1 MATTQTKQKPKATKS
16 KSSAKAAQAPKNK
29 ALEIKVE
36 SGDIINIDTPALV
49 VNLFRG
55 VKKPGGATGAVDKA
69 LGGVITQLIEDGE
82 IKGSAGETTL
92 IHTLGKIKPAR
103 VLVAGL
109 GPQDKFDVQ
118 VVRRVSAEVVRFLRR
133 RGISRAVTIAHG
145 AGIGGLD
152 PQQSGQA
159 IAEGTHLGL
168 YKFGTYLTK
177 NGEATTEFETL
188 TVVELD
194 KTRAKDIEAGVKL
207 GCTVAKASIVARDMV
222 NEPANHMT
230 PSRMAEAAEKV
241 AKEQGLKIQV
251 LENAE
256 IKKMG
261 MGAFMGVAQGTD
273 EPAKLIILRY
283 DGDPGN
289 PENNLGLIGKG
300 ITFDTGGISLKPP
313 GGMEAMK
320 GDMAG
325 GASVIAAM
333 QIIGQT
339 KPKINVLA
347 VIAATENMPGPS
359 AQRPGDVVRAMNGKT
374 IEVINTD
381 AEGRLV
387 LADALCYAREQGIT
401 RLVDVATLTGAMVTT
416 LGKACTGV
424 MGNDDKLVQQTI
436 DAGKKTGEK
445 FWELPMFDEYK
456 DLIKSDIADMKN
468 SGGRQAG
475 SISAAMLLAEFV
487 DGAAWVHLDIA
498 GTSTSDKASG
508 YLAKGATG
516 VPVRTLAQLA
526 MDLAADSGNQGAPKK
541 PKSKTK
547 AK

>member
-1 MATTQTKQKPKATKS
+1 MTTTPKPRTAKAK
-16 KSSAKAAQAPKNK
+16 KSAKPNKTK
-29 ALEIKVE
+29 ALKIDVR
-36 SGDIINIDTPALV
+36 SADITGIDTPALV

-69 LGGVITQLIEDGE
+69 LGGIITQLIKDGE
-82 IKGSAGETTL
+82 IKGSVGETTL
-92 IHTLGKIKPAR
+92 IHTLGKIKPKR

-109 GPQDKFDVQ
+109 GPQDKVDVQ

-133 RGISRAVTIAHG
+133 KGISSAATIAHG
-145 AGIGGLD
+145 AGVGGLD
-152 PQQSGQA
+152 PKLSGQA

-177 NGEATTEFETL
+177 NGDTTNEFEKL

-194 KTRAKDIEAGVKL
+194 KTRAKAIDAGVKL
-207 GCTVAKASIVARDMV
+207 GCTLARASITARDMV

-230 PSRMAEAAEKV
+230 PSRMAEAAQKV
-241 AKEQGLKIQV
+241 AGEQGLKI
-251 LENAE
+251 EIFGNAE
-256 IKKMG
+256 MKKMG

-273 EPAKLIILRY
+273 EPAKLIVMRY
-283 DGDPGN
+283 DGDPDN

-325 GASVIAAM
+325 GAAVIAAM
-333 QIIGQT
+333 EIIGQT
-339 KPKINVLA
+339 RPKINVLA
-347 VIAATENMPGPS
+347 VIAATENMPGAS

-436 DAGKKTGEK
+436 EAGKKTGEK
-445 FWELPMFDEYK
+445 FWELPLFDEYK
-456 DLIKSDIADMKN
+456 DLIKSDVADMKN

-475 SISAAMLLAEFV
+475 SISAALLLAEFV

-498 GTSTSDKASG
+498 GTSTSDKVSG
-508 YLAKGATG
+508 YLVKGATG

-526 MDLAADSGNQGAPKK
+526 SDLAADSDYQGVPKK
-541 PKSKTK
+541 PRGKSKTK
-547 AK
+547 QRSVP

>member
-1 MATTQTKQKPKATKS
+1 MTTTAKS
-16 KSSAKAAQAPKNK
+16 KAAKAKKSTK
-29 ALEIKVE
+29 AVKSTGLKIDVQ
-36 SGDIINIDTPALV
+36 SADIIGIDTPALV

-82 IKGSAGETTL
+82 IKGSTGETTL
-92 IHTLGKIKPAR
+92 IHTLGKIKPSR

-109 GPQDKFDVQ
+109 GIQDKFDVQ

-133 RGISRAVTIAHG
+133 KGISSAATIAHG
-145 AGIGGLD
+145 ASIGGLD
-152 PQQSGQA
+152 PQLSGQA
-159 IAEGTHLGL
+159 IAEGAHLGL

-177 NGEATTEFETL
+177 NSDSTNEFEHL

-194 KTRAKDIEAGVKL
+194 KTRAKAIDAGVKL
-207 GCTVAKASIVARDMV
+207 GSTVAKASITARNMV

-230 PSRMAEAAEKV
+230 PSRMAEAAQKV
-241 AKEQGLKIQV
+241 ASDQGLKIEIM
-251 LENAE
+251 ENAQM
-256 IKKMG
+256 KKMG

-273 EPAKLIILRY
+273 EPAKLIVLRY
-283 DGDPGN
+283 DGDPEN

-333 QIIGQT
+333 EIIGQT

-347 VIAATENMPGPS
+347 VIAATENMPGAS

-424 MGNDDKLVQQTI
+424 MGNDGQLVQQTI

-456 DLIKSDIADMKN
+456 DLIKSDVADMKN

-475 SISAAMLLAEFV
+475 SISAALLLAEFV

-498 GTSTSDKASG
+498 GTSTSDKAAG
-508 YLAKGATG
+508 YLVKGATG

-526 MDLAADSGNQGAPKK
+526 TDLAESGAPKK
-541 PKSKTK
+541 SRGKTK

>member
-1 MATTQTKQKPKATKS
+1 MTTTAKPKA
-16 KSSAKAAQAPKNK
+16 AKAKKSTK
-29 ALEIKVE
+29 AVKSTGLKIDVQ
-36 SGDIINIDTPALV
+36 STDIIGIDTPALV

-55 VKKPGGATGAVDKA
+55 VKKPGGPTGAVDKA

-82 IKGSAGETTL
+82 IKGSTGETTL
-92 IHTLGKIKPAR
+92 IHTLGKIKPSR

-109 GPQDKFDVQ
+109 GTQDKFDVQ

-133 RGISRAVTIAHG
+133 KGISSAATIAHG
-145 AGIGGLD
+145 ASIGGLD
-152 PQQSGQA
+152 PQLSGQA
-159 IAEGTHLGL
+159 IAEGAHLGL

-177 NGEATTEFETL
+177 NSDSTNEFEHL

-194 KTRAKDIEAGVKL
+194 KTRAKAIDAGVKL
-207 GCTVAKASIVARDMV
+207 GSTVAKASITARNMV

-230 PSRMAEAAEKV
+230 PSRMAEAAQKV
-241 AKEQGLKIQV
+241 ASDQGLKIEIM
-251 LENAE
+251 ENAQM
-256 IKKMG
+256 KKMG

-273 EPAKLIILRY
+273 EPAKLIVLRY
-283 DGDPGN
+283 DGDPEN

-333 QIIGQT
+333 EIIGQT

-347 VIAATENMPGPS
+347 VIAATENMPGAS

-424 MGNDDKLVQQTI
+424 MGNDGQLVQQTI

-456 DLIKSDIADMKN
+456 DLIKSDVADMKN

-475 SISAAMLLAEFV
+475 SISAALLLAEFV

-498 GTSTSDKASG
+498 GTSTSDKAAG
-508 YLAKGATG
+508 YLVKGATG

-526 MDLAADSGNQGAPKK
+526 TDLAESGAPKK
-541 PKSKTK
+541 SRGKTK

>member
-1 MATTQTKQKPKATKS
+1 MTTTAKPKA
-16 KSSAKAAQAPKNK
+16 AKAKKSTK
-29 ALEIKVE
+29 AVKSTGLKIDVQ
-36 SGDIINIDTPALV
+36 SADIIGIDTPALV

-82 IKGSAGETTL
+82 IKGSTGETTL
-92 IHTLGKIKPAR
+92 IHTLGKIKPSR

-109 GPQDKFDVQ
+109 GTQDKFDVQ

-133 RGISRAVTIAHG
+133 KGISSAATIAHG

-152 PQQSGQA
+152 PQLSGQA
-159 IAEGTHLGL
+159 IAEGAHLGL

-177 NGEATTEFETL
+177 NSDSTNEFEHL
-188 TVVELD
+188 TVVESD
-194 KTRAKDIEAGVKL
+194 KTQAKAIDAGIQL
-207 GCTVAKASIVARDMV
+207 GSTVAKASITARDMV

-230 PSRMAEAAEKV
+230 PSRMAEAAQKV
-241 AKEQGLKIQV
+241 ASDQGLKIEIM
-251 LENAE
+251 ENAQM
-256 IKKMG
+256 KNMG

-273 EPAKLIILRY
+273 EPAKLIVLRY
-283 DGDPGN
+283 DGDPEN

-333 QIIGQT
+333 EIIGQT

-347 VIAATENMPGPS
+347 VIAATENMPGAS

-424 MGNDDKLVQQTI
+424 MGNDGQLVQQTI

-456 DLIKSDIADMKN
+456 DLIKSDVADMKN

-475 SISAAMLLAEFV
+475 SISAALLLAEFV

-498 GTSTSDKASG
+498 GTSTSDKAAG
-508 YLAKGATG
+508 YLVKGATG

-526 MDLAADSGNQGAPKK
+526 TDLAESGAPKK
-541 PKSKTK
+541 SRGKTK

>member
-1 MATTQTKQKPKATKS
+1 MTTATPKS
-16 KSSAKAAQAPKNK
+16 KAAKAAKTPNSLRIDVKSA
-29 ALEIKVE
+29 
-36 SGDIINIDTPALV
+36 DITEIDTPALV

-55 VKKPGGATGAVDKA
+55 VKKPGGATGAVDRE
-69 LGGVITQLIEDGE
+69 LGGLITDLIKDGE
-82 IKGSAGETTL
+82 IKGGVGETTL
-92 IHTLGKIKPAR
+92 IHTLGKIKPSR
-103 VLVAGL
+103 VLVVGL
-109 GPQDKFDVQ
+109 GPQDKFDSQ

-133 RGISRAVTIAHG
+133 KGISKATTIAHG

-152 PQQSGQA
+152 PQASGQA
-159 IAEGTHLGL
+159 IAEGAHLGL
-168 YKFGTYLTK
+168 YKFGIYLTK
-177 NGEATTEFETL
+177 EDNSTNEFEKL
-188 TVVELD
+188 TVVEQD
-194 KTRAKDIEAGVKL
+194 KDRATAIAAGVKF
-207 GCTVAKASIVARDMV
+207 GSTSAQASIIARNMV

-230 PSRMAEAAEKV
+230 PSRMAEVAQKV
-241 AKEQGLKIQV
+241 ASEQGLGI
-251 LENAE
+251 EIMDNAQMRE
-256 IKKMG
+256 MG
-261 MGAFMGVAQGTD
+261 MGAFMGVAQGTN

-283 DGDPGN
+283 DGDPAN

-333 QIIGQT
+333 QIIGQNR
-339 KPKINVLA
+339 PKINVLA
-347 VIAATENMPGPS
+347 VIAATENMPGAS

-387 LADALCYAREQGIT
+387 LADALCYALEQGIT

-424 MGNDDKLVQQTI
+424 MGNDDTLVQQTI

-456 DLIKSDIADMKN
+456 DLIKSDVADMKN
-468 SGGRQAG
+468 TGGRQAG
-475 SISAAMLLAEFV
+475 SITAALLLAEFV

-498 GTSTSDKASG
+498 GTSTSDRASG
-508 YLAKGATG
+508 YLVKGATG

-526 MDLAADSGNQGAPKK
+526 TDLAEAGASK
-541 PKSKTK
+541 KSKSK
-547 AK
+547 AKAK

>member
-1 MATTQTKQKPKATKS
+1 MTTTKPRA
-16 KSSAKAAQAPKNK
+16 AKAKKPAAAK
-29 ALEIKVE
+29 ALEIDVR
-36 SGDIINIDTPALV
+36 SADITGFDTPALV

-69 LGGVITQLIEDGE
+69 LDGVITQLIKDGE
-82 IKGSAGETTL
+82 IKGSTGETTL
-92 IHTLGKIKPAR
+92 IHTLGKIKPQR
-103 VLVAGL
+103 VLVLGL
-109 GPQDKFDVQ
+109 GPQDKFDAQ

-133 RGISRAVTIAHG
+133 KGISSAATIAHG

-152 PQQSGQA
+152 PALSGQA
-159 IAEGTHLGL
+159 IAEGAYLGL

-177 NGEATTEFETL
+177 NGDSANEFESL

-194 KTRAKDIEAGVKL
+194 KARAKAVGTGVKL
-207 GCTVAKASIVARDMV
+207 GCTVAQASITARNMV

-230 PSRMAEAAEKV
+230 PSRMAEAAQKV
-241 AKEQGLKIQV
+241 ASEQKLGI
-251 LENAE
+251 EIMDNAQM
-256 IKKMG
+256 KKMG
-261 MGAFMGVAQGTD
+261 LGAFMGVAQGTD

-283 DGDPGN
+283 NGDPSN

-333 QIIGQT
+333 EIIGQT

-347 VIAATENMPGPS
+347 VIAATENMPGAS

-401 RLVDVATLTGAMVTT
+401 KLVDVATLTGAIVTT

-424 MGNDDKLVQQTI
+424 MGNDDTLVQQTI

-445 FWELPMFDEYK
+445 FWELPMFDDYK
-456 DLIKSDIADMKN
+456 DLIKSDVADMKN

-475 SISAAMLLAEFV
+475 SISAALLLAEFV

-498 GTSTSDKASG
+498 GTSTSDKATG
-508 YLAKGATG
+508 YLVKGATG

-526 MDLAADSGNQGAPKK
+526 SDLAAAGTPKK
-541 PKSKTK
+541 SRSK
-547 AK
+547 AKAK

>member
-1 MATTQTKQKPKATKS
+1 MTTTAKPKA
-16 KSSAKAAQAPKNK
+16 AKAKKSTK
-29 ALEIKVE
+29 AVKSTGLKIDVQ
-36 SGDIINIDTPALV
+36 SADIIGIDTPALV

-82 IKGSAGETTL
+82 IKGSTGETTL
-92 IHTLGKIKPAR
+92 IHTLGKIKPSR

-109 GPQDKFDVQ
+109 GTQDKFDVQ

-133 RGISRAVTIAHG
+133 KGISSAATIAHG
-145 AGIGGLD
+145 ASIGGLD
-152 PQQSGQA
+152 PQLSGQA
-159 IAEGTHLGL
+159 IAEGAHLGL

-177 NGEATTEFETL
+177 NSDATNEFEHL

-194 KTRAKDIEAGVKL
+194 KTRAKAIDAGVKL
-207 GCTVAKASIVARDMV
+207 GSTVAKASITARNMV

-230 PSRMAEAAEKV
+230 PSRMAEAAQKV
-241 AKEQGLKIQV
+241 ASDQGLKIEIM
-251 LENAE
+251 ENAQM
-256 IKKMG
+256 KKMG

-273 EPAKLIILRY
+273 EPAKLIVLRY
-283 DGDPGN
+283 DGDPEN

-333 QIIGQT
+333 EIIGQT

-347 VIAATENMPGPS
+347 VIAATENMPGAS

-424 MGNDDKLVQQTI
+424 MGNDGQLVQQTI

-456 DLIKSDIADMKN
+456 DLIKSDVADMKN

-475 SISAAMLLAEFV
+475 SISAALLLAEFV

-498 GTSTSDKASG
+498 GTSTSDKAAG
-508 YLAKGATG
+508 YLVKGATG

-526 MDLAADSGNQGAPKK
+526 TDLAESGAPKK
-541 PKSKTK
+541 SRGKTK

>member
-1 MATTQTKQKPKATKS
+1 MTTTAKPKA
-16 KSSAKAAQAPKNK
+16 AKAKKSTK
-29 ALEIKVE
+29 AVKSTGLKIDVQ
-36 SGDIINIDTPALV
+36 SADIIGIDTPALV
-49 VNLFRG
+49 VSLFRG

-82 IKGSAGETTL
+82 IKGSTGETTL
-92 IHTLGKIKPAR
+92 IHTLGKIKPSR

-118 VVRRVSAEVVRFLRR
+118 AVRRVSAEVVRFLRR
-133 RGISRAVTIAHG
+133 KGISSAATIAHG
-145 AGIGGLD
+145 ASIGGLD
-152 PQQSGQA
+152 PQLSGQA
-159 IAEGTHLGL
+159 IAEGAHLGL

-177 NGEATTEFETL
+177 NSDATNEFEHL

-194 KTRAKDIEAGVKL
+194 KTRAKAIDAGVKL
-207 GCTVAKASIVARDMV
+207 GSTVAKASITARNMV

-230 PSRMAEAAEKV
+230 PSRMAEAAQKV
-241 AKEQGLKIQV
+241 ASDQGLKIEIM
-251 LENAE
+251 ENAQM
-256 IKKMG
+256 KKMG

-273 EPAKLIILRY
+273 EPAKLIVLRY
-283 DGDPGN
+283 DGDPEN

-333 QIIGQT
+333 EIIGQT

-347 VIAATENMPGPS
+347 VIAATENMPGAS

-424 MGNDDKLVQQTI
+424 MGNDGQLVQQTI

-456 DLIKSDIADMKN
+456 DLIKSDVADMKN

-475 SISAAMLLAEFV
+475 SISAALLLAEFV

-498 GTSTSDKASG
+498 GTSTSDKAAG
-508 YLAKGATG
+508 YLVKGATG

-526 MDLAADSGNQGAPKK
+526 TDLAESGAPKK
-541 PKSKTK
+541 SRGKTK

>member
-1 MATTQTKQKPKATKS
+1 MTTTAKPKA
-16 KSSAKAAQAPKNK
+16 AKAKKSTK
-29 ALEIKVE
+29 AVKSTGLKIDVQ
-36 SGDIINIDTPALV
+36 SADIIGIDTPALV

-82 IKGSAGETTL
+82 IKGSTGETTL
-92 IHTLGKIKPAR
+92 IHTLGKIKPSR

-109 GPQDKFDVQ
+109 GTQDKFDVQ

-133 RGISRAVTIAHG
+133 KGISSAATIAHG

-152 PQQSGQA
+152 PQLSGQA
-159 IAEGTHLGL
+159 IAEGAHLGL

-177 NGEATTEFETL
+177 NSDSTNEFEHL
-188 TVVELD
+188 TVVESD
-194 KTRAKDIEAGVKL
+194 KTRAKAIDAGIQL
-207 GCTVAKASIVARDMV
+207 GSTVAKASITARNMV

-230 PSRMAEAAEKV
+230 PSRMAEAAQKV
-241 AKEQGLKIQV
+241 ASDQGLKIEIM
-251 LENAE
+251 ENAQM
-256 IKKMG
+256 KNMG

-273 EPAKLIILRY
+273 EPAKLIVLRY
-283 DGDPGN
+283 DGDPES

-333 QIIGQT
+333 EIIGQT

-347 VIAATENMPGPS
+347 VIAATENMPGAS

-424 MGNDDKLVQQTI
+424 MGNDGQLVQQTI

-456 DLIKSDIADMKN
+456 DLIKSDVADMKN

-475 SISAAMLLAEFV
+475 SISAALLLAEFV

-498 GTSTSDKASG
+498 GTSTSDKAAG
-508 YLAKGATG
+508 YLVKGATG

-526 MDLAADSGNQGAPKK
+526 TDLAKSGAPKK
-541 PKSKTK
+541 SRGKTK

>member
-1 MATTQTKQKPKATKS
+1 MTTTAKPKA
-16 KSSAKAAQAPKNK
+16 AKAKKSTK
-29 ALEIKVE
+29 AVKSTGLKIDVQ
-36 SGDIINIDTPALV
+36 SADIIGIDTPALV

-82 IKGSAGETTL
+82 IKGSTGETTL
-92 IHTLGKIKPAR
+92 IHTLGKIKPSR

-109 GPQDKFDVQ
+109 GTQDKFDVQ

-133 RGISRAVTIAHG
+133 KGISSAATIALG
-145 AGIGGLD
+145 ASIGGLD
-152 PQQSGQA
+152 PQLSGQA
-159 IAEGTHLGL
+159 IAEGAHLGL

-177 NGEATTEFETL
+177 NSDSTNEFEHL
-188 TVVELD
+188 TVVESD
-194 KTRAKDIEAGVKL
+194 KTRAKAIDAGIQL
-207 GCTVAKASIVARDMV
+207 GSTVAKASITARNMV

-230 PSRMAEAAEKV
+230 PSRMAEAAQKV
-241 AKEQGLKIQV
+241 ASDQGLKIEIM
-251 LENAE
+251 ENAQM
-256 IKKMG
+256 KNMG

-273 EPAKLIILRY
+273 EPAKLIVLRY
-283 DGDPGN
+283 DGDPES

-333 QIIGQT
+333 EIIGQT

-347 VIAATENMPGPS
+347 VIAATENMPGAS

-424 MGNDDKLVQQTI
+424 MGNDGQLVQQTI

-456 DLIKSDIADMKN
+456 DLIKSDVADMKN

-475 SISAAMLLAEFV
+475 SISAALLLAEFV

-498 GTSTSDKASG
+498 GTSTSDKAAG
-508 YLAKGATG
+508 YLVKGATG

-526 MDLAADSGNQGAPKK
+526 TDLAESGAPKK
-541 PKSKTK
+541 SRGKTK

>member
-1 MATTQTKQKPKATKS
+1 MAATQTAKPKPKTTKA
-16 KSSAKAAQAPKNK
+16 KNSAKTPAKTPKNSR
-29 ALEIKVE
+29 LEIKVE
-36 SGDIINIDTPALV
+36 SADITGIDTPALV

-55 VKKPGGATGAVDKA
+55 VKKPGGATGAVDEA
-69 LGGVITQLIEDGE
+69 LDGAITQLIEDGE
-82 IKGSAGETTL
+82 IKGATGETTL
-92 IHTLGKIKPAR
+92 IHTFGRIKPKR
-103 VLVAGL
+103 VLVLGL
-109 GPQDKFDVQ
+109 GPKDKFDAQ

-133 RGISRAVTIAHG
+133 KGISRAVTIAHG

-168 YKFGTYLTK
+168 YRFGAYQS
-177 NGEATTEFETL
+177 NYSESTTEFEKL

-194 KTRAKDIEAGVKL
+194 KTRAKSIEAGVKL
-207 GCTVAKASIVARDMV
+207 GSTVAQACIVARDMV

-230 PSRMAEAAEKV
+230 PSRMADAALKV
-241 AKEQGLKIQV
+241 AKDQGLKIQV
-251 LENAE
+251 LDNPEM
-256 IKKMG
+256 KKMG

-273 EPAKLIILRY
+273 EPAKLIVIRY
-283 DGDPGN
+283 DGDPAN

-401 RLVDVATLTGAMVTT
+401 KLVDVATLTGAMVTT

-424 MGNDDKLVQQTI
+424 MGNDDTLIQQTI

-445 FWELPMFDEYK
+445 FWQLPMFDEYK
-456 DLIKSDIADMKN
+456 DLIKSDVADMKN

-475 SISAAMLLAEFV
+475 SISAALLLAEFV

-498 GTSTSDKASG
+498 GTSTSDKVSG
-508 YLAKGATG
+508 YLVRGATG

-526 MDLAADSGNQGAPKK
+526 MDLAEAASPKK
-541 PKSKTK
+541 SGSRAK